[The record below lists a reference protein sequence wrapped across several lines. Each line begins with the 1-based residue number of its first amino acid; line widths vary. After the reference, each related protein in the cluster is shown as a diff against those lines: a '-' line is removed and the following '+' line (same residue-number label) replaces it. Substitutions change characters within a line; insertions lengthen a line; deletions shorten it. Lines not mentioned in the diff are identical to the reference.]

1 MFKRVLIIGYGSIGK
16 RHHSVILKNAPDIE
30 IAIYKPSKFE
40 IKPDDPALLFS
51 DIKNALDFQPD
62 AIVVASP
69 ATFHLEAVRIFGP
82 YCKYFLIEKP
92 LAASLA
98 DCLEIQDLM
107 QKYDLKISVG
117 YQLRYSQSLS
127 YFKSLIDKKL
137 VGEIFSVRSEVGQFL
152 PDWRP
157 NSNFKQ
163 GVSANRHLG
172 GGVLLEL
179 SHEFDYLQ
187 WIFGEIF
194 QASGYCGKVSDVSV
208 DVEDVALLL
217 LKLRVGESC
226 ISASLNMD
234 FIRRDRVRLC
244 TVIGSEG
251 SISWNG
257 VNNSVRLT
265 SSSSSKDDFREVR
278 FHEDRNFA
286 FSKQWA
292 EFSNNIG
299 FAAASSVIDA
309 TNIVHWISYVKNDNG
324 MS

>member
-16 RHHSVILKNAPDIE
+16 RHHRVILKDAPDVE
-30 IAIYKPSKFE
+30 IAIYKPSKFDV
-40 IKPDDPALLFS
+40 KPDIPALLCS
-51 DIKNALDFQPD
+51 DIKHALDFQPD

-92 LAASLA
+92 LAASLS

-107 QKYDLKISVG
+107 QKYDLNITVG
-117 YQLRYSQSLS
+117 YQLRHSQSLS
-127 YFKSLIDKKL
+127 YFKNLIDKKS

-157 NSNFKQ
+157 QSDFKKC
-163 GVSANRHLG
+163 VSANRHLG

-187 WIFGEIF
+187 WVFGEIF
-194 QASGYCGKVSDVSV
+194 QASGYCGKVSNLSV
-208 DVEDVALLL
+208 DAEDIALLL
-217 LKLRVGESC
+217 LKLRVERSF
-226 ISASLNMD
+226 IVASLNMD

-251 SISWNG
+251 SISWDG
-257 VNNSVRLT
+257 VSNSVRLT
-265 SSSSSKDDFREVR
+265 RSSSPTGDFHEVR
-278 FHEDRNFA
+278 FHEDRDFA

-299 FAAASSVIDA
+299 SAAASSLIDA
-309 TNIVHWISYVKNDNG
+309 TNIVHWISYVKNSNG
-324 MS
+324 MA